1 MSAPAL
7 PETPMP
13 EGLTTLLKSAAR
25 SLVNA
30 CAAPGQ
36 TGPQRVEALT
46 GYSAGQISKWQSEA
60 DPTLM
65 PVHVV
70 AQLEAATGC
79 PVFTRALA
87 SLSGHHVVPAAM
99 GQGSDFDLMQAV
111 TRLTAHHSRFATQAC
126 EALEDG
132 KLSRGE
138 MKQLLATLLAKQEET
153 GRIAL
158 LLAEKVG
165 G

>member
-7 PETPMP
+7 SEALP
-13 EGLTTLLKSAAR
+13 EGVATLLKSAAR

-46 GYSAGQISKWQSEA
+46 GYSAGQISKWQGEA

-70 AQLEAATGC
+70 AQLEAATGL
-79 PVFTRALA
+79 PVFSRALA

-126 EALEDG
+126 DALEDG

-138 MKQLLATLLAKQEET
+138 LKQLLATLLAKQEET